1 LHEIP
6 KAVPAPLWKRAA
18 GSRGIQ
24 LLCLFVLLGLGL
36 GRWLDDAGGAQSVGE
51 GLGLLGVPTLIS
63 VQIVAAFTPV
73 FGEMIAG
80 ANAALYGFWPGT
92 GMSFVAWMLTAHL
105 QYGIARR
112 TARDFDFDAT
122 YARLPAWLR
131 RFPVDHPVFLIGV
144 RLPFGGP
151 IVNAAAGAFGVS
163 LWRHTWCAAIGILPR
178 AMFFAGLGVGLL
190 R

>member
-1 LHEIP
+1 VSEIP
-6 KAVPAPLWKRAA
+6 KAVPAPLWKRIAT
-18 GSRGIQ
+18 SRGLQ
-24 LLCLFVLLGLGL
+24 LLGIFVLLGGGLGL
-36 GRWLDDAGGAQSVGE
+36 WLRGAGGAEAVGRDLGALAIPLLIPAQS
-51 GLGLLGVPTLIS
+51 L
-63 VQIVAAFTPV
+63 AAFTPL

-80 ANAALYGFWPGT
+80 ANAALYGFWLGT
-92 GMSFVAWMLTAHL
+92 GMSFVAWMLTAQL

-131 RFPVDHPVFLIGV
+131 RFPVDHPVFLIGA

-151 IVNAAAGAFGVS
+151 IVNTAAGVFGVS
-163 LWRHTWCAAIGILPR
+163 LWRHTWCAALGILPR
-178 AMFFAGLGVGLL
+178 AMFFASLGVGLL